1 MPGQVRT
8 TLQGLEHLGQLSSR
22 GIPEGWLFWDTQYT
36 WIPGHLNIPVCPW
49 QWQLYLKNWQNWK
62 SLKINFWFG
71 GGGCRHQSDFWL
83 YLDRRICI
91 TWRKNKPRH
100 PHSTFVLGAAVLC
113 LCLPIKNF
121 QINSKWSCWRC
132 HLSRHSLQWHWR
144 AGAVHL
150 VESNIIVQGDFF

>member
-1 MPGQVRT
+1 MSGQVWT
-8 TLQGLEHLGQLSSR
+8 TLDGLEHNLVLEKFQKGDY
-22 GIPEGWLFWDTQYT
+22 FWDTLYT

-49 QWQLYLKNWQNWK
+49 QWQLYLENWQNWK

-83 YLDRRICI
+83 YLDRRICR

-100 PHSTFVLGAAVLC
+100 PHSTFVLGAAVLR

-121 QINSKWSCWRC
+121 KSIQND
-132 HLSRHSLQWHWR
+132 
-144 AGAVHL
+144 L
-150 VESNIIVQGDFF
+150 VGVVTFRVTRFNGTEELAQSTW